1 MKIKMQSPK
10 RMLYNFSIIP
20 ICIRN
25 LNQKQPETTA
35 EDVIMKRIHFVGTF
49 SVSGQ

>member
-1 MKIKMQSPK
+1 MKIKMQIPK

-25 LNQKQPETTA
+25 LNHKKLETTTN
-35 EDVIMKRIHFVGTF
+35 DVLMKRIHFVGTF
-49 SVSGQ
+49 SVSRQ